1 ISTRGRI
8 AIWAPGPDKNPRAIS
23 KSRCAKGDR
32 HLEDSEPVP
41 FRGAEGGQAPRRL
54 GASPLSGT
62 DSKLSTMTCLIQRR
76 EARAMV
82 NKKCWFWLCLFL
94 PLVPGCLGS
103 QARTYPI
110 SGRVTLDG
118 VPLPEFEILFIAE
131 DRSLGAE
138 GGAFRDGKYAFRA
151 R

>member
-1 ISTRGRI
+1 
-8 AIWAPGPDKNPRAIS
+8 
-23 KSRCAKGDR
+23 
-32 HLEDSEPVP
+32 
-41 FRGAEGGQAPRRL
+41 
-54 GASPLSGT
+54 
-62 DSKLSTMTCLIQRR
+62 MTCLIQRR
-76 EARAMV
+76 EATAMV

-151 R
+151 RAGKKRVEIRASRPDPRKQGPMGVGYEDYIPTRYNSQTTLSVEVTPDGKNEFDFPLHSR